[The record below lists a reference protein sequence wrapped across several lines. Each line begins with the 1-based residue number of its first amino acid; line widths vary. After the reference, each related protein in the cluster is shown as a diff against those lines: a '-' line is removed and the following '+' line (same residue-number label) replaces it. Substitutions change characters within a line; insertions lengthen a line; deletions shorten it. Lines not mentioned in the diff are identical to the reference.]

1 MHSMY
6 VYIIYIYY
14 IYILFVHT
22 CIHIHSDID
31 ECASGIDDCDPV
43 PTILCVN
50 HDGGYV
56 CECNSGYVP
65 IILDSTTYCAG

>member
-6 VYIIYIYY
+6 VYIYI
-14 IYILFVHT
+14 ILLFVHT

-31 ECASGIDDCDPV
+31 ECASGSDDCDAV
-43 PTILCVN
+43 STILCVN

-65 IILDSTTYCAG
+65 IILDSTTYFVAY